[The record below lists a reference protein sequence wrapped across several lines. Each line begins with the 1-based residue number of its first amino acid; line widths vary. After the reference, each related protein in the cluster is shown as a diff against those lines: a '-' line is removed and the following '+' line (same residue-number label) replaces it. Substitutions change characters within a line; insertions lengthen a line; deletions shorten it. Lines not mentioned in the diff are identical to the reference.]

1 MNKELRFKII
11 TTIMISISY
20 ILFSLSLG
28 FNIILGIVMVL
39 LLDEIWNERGL

>member
-11 TTIMISISY
+11 TTIMIFISY